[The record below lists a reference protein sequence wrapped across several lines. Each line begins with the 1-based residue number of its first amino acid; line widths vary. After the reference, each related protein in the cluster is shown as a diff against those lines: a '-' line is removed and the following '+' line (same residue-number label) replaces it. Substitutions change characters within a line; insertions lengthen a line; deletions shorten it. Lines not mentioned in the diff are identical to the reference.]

1 MAFFQTLNHIV
12 LCYCTTRVGLVYLG
26 PTIGDDDESPS
37 SSYTKQVHV
46 PIDCSV
52 NSAGPNGLWLCL
64 GSILMGP
71 QEDAGDHPIT
81 LVLYHIVPQLYC
93 HRVSK

>member
-12 LCYCTTRVGLVYLG
+12 LCYCTTRVGLVYFK

-46 PIDCSV
+46 PINCSV
-52 NSAGPNGLWLCL
+52 NSAGHNGLGCVWVLFL
-64 GSILMGP
+64 WAHKRMLEIT
-71 QEDAGDHPIT
+71 PIN
-81 LVLYHIVPQLYC
+81 LVMHHIVPQLYC